1 MYTYAYGELSR
12 SNTCIVYTYL
22 VDGNDVLAVNDA
34 TRMAREYVV
43 ATSKPVLIEAKTYR
57 YRGHSVSDAGLYRSK
72 EEVAEYQARDPIETR
87 RSPASRCHS
96 KTPH

>member
-43 ATSKPVLIEAKTYR
+43 ATSKPVLIEAMSYR
-57 YRGHSVSDAGLYRSK
+57 AGHHSTSDDSSRCVESYGSVQRWG
-72 EEVAEYQARDPIETR
+72 ETR
-87 RSPASRCHS
+87 EGE
-96 KTPH
+96 